1 LERVQALEN
10 ARKKAEEEAAARKR
24 AEEKQKQQAEEEAR
38 KKKEEKEA
46 AASKQS
52 AISSNES
59 EVEFDSHLATIEV
72 LSTSTFYHTLLIL
85 CSRSSQMY
93 SRPAPKILFG
103 RKLALS

>member
-24 AEEKQKQQAEEEAR
+24 AEEKRKQQAEEEAR
-38 KKKEEKEA
+38 KKKEEKKA
-46 AASKQS
+46 AASTQP

-72 LSTSTFYHTLLIL
+72 LSIPIFFHTYSFCVVDQVKCTQGVLGKSRLEESLL
-85 CSRSSQMY
+85 
-93 SRPAPKILFG
+93 
-103 RKLALS
+103 